1 MPRIFS
7 IYQNKLIIY
16 GSKTTPN
23 KDSIL
28 SLIKNQLGVKS
39 IIEDSSTSKV
49 YLNKNGEL
57 VVNSI
62 EYKLDTDL
70 GTPLYTFG
78 LLSDTHVDG
87 DGSDEA
93 YSISDL
99 NRAIKFFNDKGC
111 EFIVY
116 CGDMAYSGRSEDFTA
131 LKSCLDTS
139 TIPNYAIRGNHDCY
153 NTVEVF

>member
-16 GSKTTPN
+16 NNTTKPN
-23 KDSIL
+23 QNAIL

-78 LLSDTHVDG
+78 LLSDVHVDG

-93 YSISDL
+93 HSISDL
-99 NRAIKFFNDKGC
+99 NNALQFFESEGC
-111 EFIVY
+111 EFVAY
-116 CGDMAYSGRSEDFTA
+116 CGDMTKDGRSEDF
-131 LKSCLDTS
+131 SIGS
-139 TIPNYAIRGNHDCY
+139 TIVSTLNPLLSSHSFNIF
-153 NTVEVF
+153 V